1 MFKKSI
7 VALMFLLIAVCTLSF
22 TACEKEES
30 AASVENYVLE
40 SVYEIEERCG
50 AGVAGCYELVFP
62 VTVILPD
69 STTQEVAS
77 YDELKQAIRDYFEA
91 NGGHPRPHVRPN
103 LVFPFDV
110 LNEAGEII
118 TVATQEELRALRQ
131 ACIGANF
138 GNGHHGHLGRDRAC
152 FRPVFPLTVQFPDS
166 TQVTVASQD
175 ELKQAARDWR
185 EAHPGVHGRTE
196 FVFPITVELRDGTQ
210 VIVNTREELRAL
222 KEDCRG

>member
-1 MFKKSI
+1 MNKKSI
-7 VALMFLLIAVCTLSF
+7 APLLLMLVATFTLLF

-40 SVYEIEERCG
+40 SVYEIEERSG

-77 YDELKQAIRDYFEA
+77 YDELKQAIRDYFQS
-91 NGGHPRPHVRPN
+91 NGGHPRPHHKPS

-118 TVATQEELRALRQ
+118 TVATQEELHALRA
-131 ACIGANF
+131 ACINANY
-138 GNGHHGHLGRDRAC
+138 GNGHNGHLGRDRAC
-152 FRPVFPLTVQFPDS
+152 FKPVFPLTVQFPDS
-166 TQVTVASQD
+166 TQAVVAGPR
-175 ELKQAARDWR
+175 ELKLAIREWRQAN
-185 EAHPGVHGRTE
+185 PGAPGHTE
-196 FVFPITVELRDGTQ
+196 FVFPFTVQLRDGTQ
-210 VIVNTREELRAL
+210 VIVNSREELRAL

>member
-1 MFKKSI
+1 MYKKSI
-7 VALMFLLIAVCTLSF
+7 APLMLMLVAVFPLFF

-69 STTQEVAS
+69 STTQVVAS

-91 NGGHPRPHVRPN
+91 NGGHPRPHVKPN

-118 TVATQEELRALRQ
+118 TVATGEELQALRA
-131 ACIGANF
+131 ACVNANY
-138 GNGHHGHLGRDRAC
+138 GNGHNGHLGRDRAC
-152 FRPVFPLTVQFPDS
+152 FRPVYPLTVQFPDS
-166 TQVTVASQD
+166 TQATVASQD
-175 ELKQAARDWR
+175 ELRQVTRDWR
-185 EAHPGVHGRTE
+185 QANPGVHGHTE

-210 VIVNTREELRAL
+210 VVVNTREELRAL